1 MGVGAAVNW
10 IGLRR
15 GVGSSFAKEI
25 AGLDDADAAGFECVD
40 ETIGDLGVAGGSGGM
55 IGGEELVSAD
65 EGFFR
70 DWEDVEPDALG
81 GECLVESEDRG
92 DGIFFTAEG
101 GGGGV

>member
-1 MGVGAAVNW
+1 
-10 IGLRR
+10 
-15 GVGSSFAKEI
+15 
-25 AGLDDADAAGFECVD
+25 
-40 ETIGDLGVAGGSGGM
+40 M